1 MNVIL
6 RKTGNSTV
14 IIIPHQI
21 KETFGAEIEEEIEF
35 VTLGNNVIIRKAE
48 PKFNFDKEL
57 EKAMNQY
64 DELLKRIWWI
74 NEVYEQLRYYQK
86 YNEVIWIEKDILRKA
101 HIFQNVHYIRME
113 Q

>member
-21 KETFGAEIEEEIEF
+21 KETFGAEIREEIEF

-57 EKAMNQY
+57 EKSNGTNY
-64 DELLKRIWWI
+64 DETF
-74 NEVYEQLRYYQK
+74 
-86 YNEVIWIEKDILRKA
+86 RK
-101 HIFQNVHYIRME
+101 NCRG
-113 Q
+113 